1 MSRKFNLQPWRAA
14 KREAQRKEFVTIT
27 LALVILAIL
36 LCGVNYWLEKQYAE
50 KQQEGI
56 TLLKNDI
63 EQYKKAKNEVEK
75 IKKLNDELNLQIDTI
90 QQLQDQRGLA
100 VAMLDHL
107 ARFTPDNV
115 FVTDLNFQGSDIT
128 IQGVAENEPGVSA
141 FMREI
146 GKFNEFT
153 VPELIRIDEAKPTPI
168 YNVAEGS
175 EVRTFTVA
183 VKVDKQKTSVSK

>member
-27 LALVILAIL
+27 LALVVLAAL
-36 LCGVNYWLEKQYAE
+36 VCGVNYWLEKQYVQ

-56 TLLKNDI
+56 ALLKSEI
-63 EQYKKAKNEVEK
+63 AQFKRAEQEVKK
-75 IKKLNDELNLQIDTI
+75 IKALNDELNLQISTI

-115 FVTDLNFQGSDIT
+115 FLTDLEFQGNNIT

-141 FMREI
+141 FMREMN
-146 GKFNEFT
+146 KFNYFA
-153 VPELIRIDEAKPTPI
+153 VSELIRIDEAKPTPI
-168 YNVAEGS
+168 YNVAAGS

-183 VKVDKQKTSVSK
+183 VKVNTQTESK

>member
-27 LALVILAIL
+27 LALVVLAAL
-36 LCGVNYWLEKQYAE
+36 VCGVNYWLEKQYVQ

-56 TLLKNDI
+56 ALLKSEI
-63 EQYKKAKNEVEK
+63 AQFKRAEQEVKK
-75 IKKLNDELNLQIDTI
+75 IKALNDELNLQISTI

-115 FVTDLNFQGSDIT
+115 FLTDLEFQGNNIT

-141 FMREI
+141 FMREMN
-146 GKFNEFT
+146 KFNSFA
-153 VPELIRIDEAKPTPI
+153 VSELIRIDEAKPTPI
-168 YNVAEGS
+168 YNVAAGS

-183 VKVDKQKTSVSK
+183 VKVNTQTESK

>member
-14 KREAQRKEFVTIT
+14 KREAQRKEFITIT
-27 LALVILAIL
+27 FALVILAAL
-36 LCGVNYWLEKQYAE
+36 VCGVNYWMEKQYLE

-56 TLLKNDI
+56 TLLQNDI
-63 EQYKKAKNEVEK
+63 AQFKRAKDEVDR

-107 ARFTPDNV
+107 ARFTPESV
-115 FVTDLNFQGSDIT
+115 FVTDLTFQGNEIT

-141 FMREI
+141 FMREMD
-146 GKFNEFT
+146 KFNAFA
-153 VPELIRIDEAKPTPI
+153 VPELVRIDEAQPTPI

-175 EVRTFTVA
+175 EVRTFTVS
-183 VKVDKQKTSVSK
+183 VKVEAPNDAEK